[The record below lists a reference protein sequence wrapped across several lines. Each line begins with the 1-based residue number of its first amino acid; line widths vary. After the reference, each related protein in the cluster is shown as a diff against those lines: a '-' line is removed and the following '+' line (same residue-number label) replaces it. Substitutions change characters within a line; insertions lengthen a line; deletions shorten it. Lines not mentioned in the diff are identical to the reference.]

1 MTDTQKLKAL
11 LLEEQKQLEASLGTV
26 AVRDP
31 HNPGGYAAIEGNQ
44 GHEHTS
50 DDNDLADEL
59 EELGNNSAIT
69 RELEDRL
76 AIIHKAL
83 ADLDEGTYGICNTCG
98 GAIEEDRL
106 GADPAA
112 QTCKAHME

>member
-1 MTDTQKLKAL
+1 MTDTQKLKAI
-11 LLEEQKQLEASLGTV
+11 LLEEQAQLVASLGTV

-31 HNPGGYAAIEGNQ
+31 HNPGGYAAIEGDQ
-44 GHEHTS
+44 GHGHTS

-69 RELEDRL
+69 RDLETRL
-76 AIIHKAL
+76 EIVNKAL
-83 ADLDEGTYGICNTCG
+83 TDLEEGTYGVCNECD
-98 GAIEEDRL
+98 ADIEEDRL

-112 QTCKAHME
+112 QTCKIHME